1 MSNIQNVNNFNARIN
16 SLNNNNS
23 VNDTLKRIS
32 TDNSFKAILSEQI
45 SQTNSELKFSK
56 HAMDRVEQRG
66 IEITD
71 KLMGELTNAVDKAR
85 VKGAKDIVI
94 INDRSAF
101 IVNVPNN
108 TVVTTMAGNEMKDNI
123 FTKIDS
129 AVII

>member
-1 MSNIQNVNNFNARIN
+1 MSEINNVNNYNAQIN
-16 SLNNNNS
+16 SINTNS
-23 VNDTLKRIS
+23 VNDKLKRIS
-32 TDNSFKAILSEQI
+32 TDNSFKEMLSEQI
-45 SQTNSELKFSK
+45 AKSDTELKFSK
-56 HAMDRVEQRG
+56 HAQERVEQRG

-71 KLMGELTNAVDKAR
+71 KLMNELSNAVDKAR

-94 INDRSAF
+94 INEKSAF

-108 TVVTTMAGNEMKDNI
+108 TVVTTMVGSEMKDNI